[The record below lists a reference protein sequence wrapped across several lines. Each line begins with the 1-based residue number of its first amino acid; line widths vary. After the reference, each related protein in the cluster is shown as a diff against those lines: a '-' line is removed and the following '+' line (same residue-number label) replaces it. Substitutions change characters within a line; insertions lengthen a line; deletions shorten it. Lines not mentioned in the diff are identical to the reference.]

1 MNLANLR
8 KRRTRNPFER
18 INPIPPREMNSL
30 SFSIFLSQKLVK
42 CVLHAPL
49 FLSRR
54 SFGPRGNHRL
64 DHRSSP
70 FFQGKRTAAAFL
82 ISIIDTLRYFFFKQN
97 IHQISQLLLNVYPCD
112 YGCLAK
118 VSQRVQKFLTNILR
132 ALRKTFGNLMLQRDT
147 AIELIM
153 LMKRMCEYYNEMYR
167 MNEIF

>member
-30 SFSIFLSQKLVK
+30 SFPIFLSQKLVK

-54 SFGPRGNHRL
+54 RFDPRGNDRL
-64 DHRSSP
+64 VHVRLLLSKEKGCSVLNFDHRYV
-70 FFQGKRTAAAFL
+70 T
-82 ISIIDTLRYFFFKQN
+82 IFFFHQN
-97 IHQISQLLLNVYPCD
+97 IHQICQLLKMRILAIIVSWRKYPNAYRNSLWIC
-112 YGCLAK
+112 Y
-118 VSQRVQKFLTNILR
+118 
-132 ALRKTFGNLMLQRDT
+132 ALRKTFGNLTLQRDT

-153 LMKRMCEYYNEMYR
+153 LMKRMYEYYNEMYR
-167 MNEIF
+167 TNEIF